1 MKWSIHLLHSIF
13 KRPYDRTILFQ
24 QQPPQSIDRQIQ
36 SNQNHN
42 NNDNN
47 NNNHVDDRSN
57 IYNQTKRDQENL
69 FDLKEGNQLFEMP
82 FAATSSMFQM
92 MAGNSLE

>member
-1 MKWSIHLLHSIF
+1 MKWSVHLLHSIF

-24 QQPPQSIDRQIQ
+24 QQPPHSIERQY
-36 SNQNHN
+36 QNNN

-47 NNNHVDDRSN
+47 NNHDIDNRSN
-57 IYNQTKRDQENL
+57 KSNQTKRDQENL

-82 FAATSSMFQM
+82 FAATSSMLQM
-92 MAGNSLE
+92 MAGNSIE